1 MLRYIRDQRLKL
13 NIESNGT
20 AITSHH
26 ADLFKSCP
34 GAFISVSIDGKREN
48 HEWMRG
54 VKGSFERASQ
64 GVKTLVETG
73 FRPQVIMAVTGRNKE
88 EMADLARYAQEL
100 GASSVKYNFVT
111 PTARGEA
118 MEQDGATVSVPEQI
132 EISRWVQDTLQKEVK
147 IPLFTNLPFAFRS
160 LSSLFGPQR
169 ETVGGVGFL
178 LSSI

>member
-1 MLRYIRDQRLKL
+1 M
-13 NIESNGT
+13 
-20 AITSHH
+20 
-26 ADLFKSCP
+26 
-34 GAFISVSIDGKREN
+34 
-48 HEWMRG
+48 
-54 VKGSFERASQ
+54 KGSFERASQ